1 MNKLVLIGG
10 PDENVTQPWQS
21 ALYTFTDKNYSLV
34 PFKESELYTQDQFG
48 LKTLDDQG
56 KIQFCNFSG
65 VHHTHWPKTKE
76 VYKKGIKPYIE

>member
-56 KIQFCNFSG
+56 KIHSAILVVFITPIGQ
-65 VHHTHWPKTKE
+65 KL
-76 VYKKGIKPYIE
+76 KKCMKNA